1 MATAASREPLVFSGA
16 VAILSLVS
24 MILATAVPYTEIL
37 APADGVVMVMALGQP
52 AGRPVGDG
60 AGGGAAVGDGAT
72 VGGGFAVAAGAGAGD
87 GLGVGVGAPQPVL
100 QTNTETS
107 TMKLTTSN
115 SFFMLSS
122 LWDYR
127 EHNLDLTPLSHKHT
141 SS

>member
-1 MATAASREPLVFSGA
+1 
-16 VAILSLVS
+16 
-24 MILATAVPYTEIL
+24 
-37 APADGVVMVMALGQP
+37 MVMALGQP

-60 AGGGAAVGDGAT
+60 AGGGAAGDGL
-72 VGGGFAVAAGAGAGD
+72 AVAAGSGEGLAVADGAGD
-87 GLGVGVGAPQPVL
+87 GLGEGVGAPQPVL